1 MSTYTNTRPL
11 WYGVLLAP
19 FAPPLLQM
27 FLQIT
32 QAYMARGFSQIYY
45 PQMELALPFAFGL
58 PIGYAAMVTF
68 GVPFILAL
76 RRFKALSWIAVTGGA
91 TVAGAVALV
100 LFFGLIGWPKQ
111 SFVMSAAHGAML
123 GCSSGLMFCFVVGLK
138 KTEHE
143 EEFASER
150 LSDAA

>member
-45 PQMELALPFAFGL
+45 PQMELAL
-58 PIGYAAMVTF
+58 TF

-123 GCSSGLMFCFVVGLK
+123 GCSSGLMFCVVVGLK
-138 KTEHE
+138 KTENE

-150 LSDAA
+150 LSDVA